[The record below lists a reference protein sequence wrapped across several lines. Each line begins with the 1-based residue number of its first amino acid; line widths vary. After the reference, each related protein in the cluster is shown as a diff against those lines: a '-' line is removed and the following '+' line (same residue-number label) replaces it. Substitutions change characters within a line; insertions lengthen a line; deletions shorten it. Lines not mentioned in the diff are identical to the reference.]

1 MRLSR
6 VGRLQKMLFLDSDGV
21 EIVLMC
27 KSFILL
33 MLPCPRIAGPV
44 LENCQGYLSSVST
57 SEEHE

>member
-1 MRLSR
+1 
-6 VGRLQKMLFLDSDGV
+6 MLFLDSDGV